1 MPLPLLAIM
10 LRPWAW
16 LIVATKILLQNLCKY
31 QISKG
36 LGRVTVAGCLLPRVS
51 AAGCFDQLVKAA
63 ARGWRLSG
71 AAAGA
76 VWRHQASGRRIWV
89 RHNTLELQTNLREIF
104 TITEKARDL
113 KVLIFPQH

>member
-1 MPLPLLAIM
+1 MPLPLAIM
-10 LRPWAW
+10 LLPGLLWQLKYCYRIRANINYPKVWYMLPWPGVCW
-16 LIVATKILLQNLCKY
+16 
-31 QISKG
+31 
-36 LGRVTVAGCLLPRVS
+36 PRVS
-51 AAGCFDQLVKAA
+51 AAGCGDQLVKAA

-113 KVLIFPQH
+113 KVLIFP

>member
-36 LGRVTVAGCLLPRVS
+36 PGHVTVAGCLLADVS
-51 AAGCFDQLVKAA
+51 AAGCGDQLVKAA
-63 ARGWRLSG
+63 AV
-71 AAAGA
+71 AGGSL
-76 VWRHQASGRRIWV
+76 VQQQVLCGGTRRV
-89 RHNTLELQTNLREIF
+89 GGEF
-104 TITEKARDL
+104 GCVTI
-113 KVLIFPQH
+113 H